1 MLTICLPVYR
11 FDPTVLVR
19 ELVRQAATLT
29 HSVEVLVYDDA
40 SPAADREIYQKELE
54 AMRAEGVN
62 YRLLPSNLGRAAIRN
77 LLARDAGHET
87 LLFLDAD
94 SGIERADFL
103 AAYLRAAGQTTAP
116 LLMGGRIY
124 APEPPADTNKL
135 LHWHYGH
142 RRESRSAEE
151 RRRQPWHGFMSNN
164 FLVRRDL
171 LLQHPFDESIA
182 GYGHEDTLWA
192 LQLRRAG
199 VGEIVHL
206 DNPVVHLDLE
216 EATVFLD
223 KQRRA
228 TENLRRLLRDHPYL
242 ETRLSAAVKRLRK
255 WSIWGLT
262 QVPVRWAAPTL
273 QRQLTAHPK
282 GAFWRLDLLKLH
294 WLAQA
299 DKVKE

>member
-11 FDPTVLVR
+11 FDPTALVR
-19 ELVRQAATLT
+19 ELVRQAAALP
-29 HSVEVLVYDDA
+29 HPVEVLVYDDA
-40 SPAADREIYQKELE
+40 SPAQDRAAYQPGLQ
-54 AMRAEGVN
+54 ALCGQGVS
-62 YRLLPSNLGRAAIRN
+62 YRLLPENLGRAAIRN
-77 LLARDAGHET
+77 LLAREAAHEA

-94 SGIERADFL
+94 SGIVRTDFL
-103 AAYLRAAGQTTAP
+103 AAYLQAVAETAAP
-116 LLMGGRIY
+116 LLMGGRVY
-124 APEPPADTNKL
+124 AQEPPADPVKL

-151 RRRQPWHGFMSNN
+151 RRRRPWHGFMSNN

-171 LLQHPFDESIA
+171 LLRHPFDETIA

-192 LQLRRAG
+192 LQLHRAG
-199 VGEIVHL
+199 VTGIVHL

-262 QVPVRWAAPTL
+262 QVPLRWAAPTL